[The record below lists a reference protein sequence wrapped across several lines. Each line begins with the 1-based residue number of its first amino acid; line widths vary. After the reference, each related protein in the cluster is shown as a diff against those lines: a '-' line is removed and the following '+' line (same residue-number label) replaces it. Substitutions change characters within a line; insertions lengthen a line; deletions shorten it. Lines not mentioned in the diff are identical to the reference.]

1 MTVITWR
8 PLSTWPGA
16 QRSDSDRLHGKFKV
30 SLDTILWRVDEG
42 SLRYE
47 LNRLGVDVAVIEVDC
62 PPSGFAR
69 SGEPHM
75 DRIASPGVVLSFT
88 HPERGPIRIGAD
100 LYRDYRDNLRALGLS
115 LEALRAVNRHGIAG
129 HGEQY
134 TGFARLGAG
143 DQKPEGM
150 TIAEAAI
157 ALVPEG
163 WSPEMLI
170 HDKDLAKMA
179 AERARNNSH
188 PDRGGSKERF
198 QQVEEARRVLFTHHK
213 LSV

>member
-1 MTVITWR
+1 MTVLTWR

-16 QRSDSDRLHGKFKV
+16 QRSDSQRRFGQFKV
-30 SLDTILWRVDEG
+30 DLGAILGTGEG
-42 SLRYE
+42 GLRYE
-47 LNRLGVDVAVIEVDC
+47 LDRLGVDVAVVEVDC
-62 PPSGFAR
+62 PPSGFTR
-69 SGEPHM
+69 SGEPRVEM
-75 DRIASPGVVLSFT
+75 VRSPGVVLSFT

-100 LYRDYRDNLRALGLS
+100 LYFDYRDNLRGLGLS

-143 DQKPEGM
+143 NDKPQGM
-150 TIAEAAI
+150 TVEQAAI

-163 WSPEMLI
+163 WNPEQLI
-170 HDKDLAKMA
+170 RDKDLAKIA
-179 AERARNNSH
+179 AERARNSSH
-188 PDRGGSKERF
+188 PDRGGSKDRF

-213 LSV
+213 LTV